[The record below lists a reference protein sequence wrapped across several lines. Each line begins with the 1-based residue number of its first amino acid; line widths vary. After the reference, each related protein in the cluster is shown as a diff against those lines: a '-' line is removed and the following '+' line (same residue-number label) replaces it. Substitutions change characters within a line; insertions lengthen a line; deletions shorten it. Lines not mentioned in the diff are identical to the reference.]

1 MSESIE
7 KLLSRHAKNDPT
19 LVDVKSLDLRS
30 ATTVTGGS
38 SKSKTAALN
47 QISAL
52 LPSLSGLQSLSLS
65 GMGIGPRGI
74 KLVLG
79 ILSNNNSNCSGSGSC
94 CPQLT
99 ELNISGCRIGFFGAK
114 EISSIGLP
122 LTLTRLDVSN
132 NELETEGIW
141 QIKSALEPLQLL
153 KYISLS
159 YNNLGDDATSEIGRL
174 LPTLQSIVEIDLS
187 SNNIQDNGAL
197 SIGMALSNSN
207 CNLEKLNISKNKI
220 ADDGARYIL
229 DGIANNTTLTSLNLS
244 SNSITDIGGGEFVD
258 QLDNTNRTLLHLD
271 LSGNQISES
280 RMRVLAILLKH
291 RNKSSVAASLNKATD
306 SNTEPKIE
314 GDKSSSV
321 LDRMVEKALQIKESM
336 RKLEN
341 NSNSTDMDTELEEVL
356 AKMDAILLKLQTSN

>member
-7 KLLSRHAKNDPT
+7 NLLSRHAKNDPT
-19 LVDVKSLDLRS
+19 LVDVKSLDLS

-38 SKSKTAALN
+38 SKSKSAALN

-79 ILSNNNSNCSGSGSC
+79 ILSNNNSSGSGSC

-99 ELNISGCRIGFFGAK
+99 ELNISRCRIGFFGAK

-122 LTLTRLDVSN
+122 LTLTRLDIHN

-153 KYISLS
+153 KYINLS

-174 LPTLQSIVEIDLS
+174 LPKLQSIVEIDLS

-197 SIGMALSNSN
+197 SIGMAFSNSNN

-258 QLDNTNRTLLHLD
+258 QLDNTNHTLLHLD

-306 SNTEPKIE
+306 SNTEPKIV

-321 LDRMVEKALQIKESM
+321 LDRMVEKARQIKESM

-341 NSNSTDMDTELEEVL
+341 NSNSTNTELEEVL
-356 AKMDAILLKLQTSN
+356 AKMDVILLKLQTSN

>member
-7 KLLSRHAKNDPT
+7 NLLSRHAKNDPT
-19 LVDVKSLDLRS
+19 LVDVKSLDLS

-38 SKSKTAALN
+38 SKSKSAALN
-47 QISAL
+47 QTSAL

-79 ILSNNNSNCSGSGSC
+79 ILSNNNSSGSGSC

-122 LTLTRLDVSN
+122 LTLTRLDIHS

-153 KYISLS
+153 KYINLS

-174 LPTLQSIVEIDLS
+174 LPKLQSIVEIDLS

-197 SIGMALSNSN
+197 SIGMAFSNSNN

-258 QLDNTNRTLLHLD
+258 QLDNKNRTLLRLD

-280 RMRVLAILLKH
+280 RMRVLDILLKH

-306 SNTEPKIE
+306 SNTEPKIV

-341 NSNSTDMDTELEEVL
+341 NSNSTRLHVGS
-356 AKMDAILLKLQTSN
+356 ASCHCQI

>member
-38 SKSKTAALN
+38 SKSKSAALN

-79 ILSNNNSNCSGSGSC
+79 IVSNNNSSGSGSC

-99 ELNISGCRIGFFGAK
+99 ELNISRCRIGFFGAK

-122 LTLTRLDVSN
+122 LTLTRLDIHN

-153 KYISLS
+153 KYINLS

-187 SNNIQDNGAL
+187 SNNIQDNGAS

-229 DGIANNTTLTSLNLS
+229 DGIANNTTLTSLNIS

-258 QLDNTNRTLLHLD
+258 QLDNTNHTLLHLD

-291 RNKSSVAASLNKATD
+291 RNKSSVAASLNNKATD
-306 SNTEPKIE
+306 SNTESKII
-314 GDKSSSV
+314 GDKSCSV
-321 LDRMVEKALQIKESM
+321 LDRMVEKARQIKESM

-341 NSNSTDMDTELEEVL
+341 NSNSTNTELEEVL
-356 AKMDAILLKLQTSN
+356 AKMDVILLKLQTSN